1 MSGFVF
7 LSFLNDVKTTV
18 SVVYQS
24 TPMPVFYGLETTVK
38 MIFLRL
44 KSY

>member
-1 MSGFVF
+1 MSGFAF
-7 LSFLNDVKTTV
+7 LSFLNDVKTAA

-38 MIFLRL
+38 MFF
-44 KSY
+44 YG